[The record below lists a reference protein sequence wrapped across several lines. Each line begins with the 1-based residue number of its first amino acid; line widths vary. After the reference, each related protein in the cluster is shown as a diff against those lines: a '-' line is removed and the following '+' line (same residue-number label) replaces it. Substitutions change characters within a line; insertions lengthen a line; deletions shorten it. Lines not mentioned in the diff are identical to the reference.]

1 MGLGSGE
8 KRFGRGLCADDDAKI
23 YARPLGFRSN
33 PMRDQPY
40 DGFAAITA
48 RWSEGLVGWGMSEK
62 ASQSGDLG
70 ENSTPERVS
79 ADLFDQGLACL
90 SRVFR

>member
-1 MGLGSGE
+1 
-8 KRFGRGLCADDDAKI
+8 
-23 YARPLGFRSN
+23 
-33 PMRDQPY
+33 MRDQPY

-48 RWSEGLVGWGMSEK
+48 RWSEGLVGWVMSEK

-79 ADLFDQGLACL
+79 ADLFDQGLACP
-90 SRVFR
+90 SRVFRPSWSRAGSPLERGESG